1 MTSKKNAAHEEDVLD
16 IERNEDESDR
26 AETPDADLQDD
37 DALNESGQS
46 VEEDLK
52 EESESEDA
60 RYMRLA
66 ADFQNFKRRVQKEKN
81 DIYSYANEKIAL
93 DIIEVMDN
101 FE

>member
-37 DALNESGQS
+37 DALNESEQS

-52 EESESEDA
+52 EEPESEDA

-66 ADFQNFKRRVQKEKN
+66 ADFQNFKRRVQKKKM
-81 DIYSYANEKIAL
+81 IFT
-93 DIIEVMDN
+93 VMQMKRLLLI
-101 FE
+101 

>member
-1 MTSKKNAAHEEDVLD
+1 MKEKKMTSKKNAAHEEDVLD

-66 ADFQNFKRRVQKEKN
+66 ADFQNFKRRVQK
-81 DIYSYANEKIAL
+81 
-93 DIIEVMDN
+93 
-101 FE
+101 